1 VSRPRF
7 LADHDLNEAIIDGVL
22 RRDPHIEFIRARSV
36 GLAGRL
42 DPEVLEYAAGDGLI
56 IVSHD
61 VNTMPAHATDRL
73 ARGDPIPGLI
83 MIRQSLPLA
92 DAINNLTLIWSA
104 SESEEWAG
112 LIVFLPL

>member
-7 LADHDLNEAIIDGVL
+7 LADHDLNEAIVDGVL
-22 RRDPHIEFIRARSV
+22 RRDPHVEFNRARSV

-42 DPEVLEYAAGDGLI
+42 DPDVLDYAADRGLI

-73 ARGDPIPGLI
+73 AKAQPFPGRI

-92 DAINNLTLIWSA
+92 DAINNVMLIWSA
-104 SESEEWAG
+104 SEAEEWAG